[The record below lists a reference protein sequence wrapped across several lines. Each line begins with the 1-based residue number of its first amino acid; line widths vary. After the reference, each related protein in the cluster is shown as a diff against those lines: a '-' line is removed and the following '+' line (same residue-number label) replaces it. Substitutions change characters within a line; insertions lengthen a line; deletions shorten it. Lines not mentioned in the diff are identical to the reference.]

1 MPTASRHPDTALAVF
16 LAFLKL
22 GCSAFGGP
30 IAHLG
35 YFRDEFVRRRGWLS
49 ESSYADLVALC
60 QFLPGPASSQVGMAL
75 GLARA
80 GYPGALAAWL
90 GFTLPSA
97 LLLVLFALGL
107 GRWGALLPEGVLH
120 GLKIA
125 AVAVV
130 AQAVWG
136 MGRSLCPDRPR
147 LTLMALSCAS
157 VLAWPTAW
165 TQVAVIAGAG
175 LAGLALLK
183 TEAVEGHERLPIAIG
198 YRGALLFLTLFA
210 VLLVCLPLAARLWPE
225 HWLRLL
231 DAFYRAGSLVF
242 GGGHVVLPLLQ
253 AEVVPKGW
261 VDGDTFLAG
270 YAAAQAVPGPLF
282 TFAAFL
288 GAASA
293 RRRTAGAARCCAC
306 WRSSC
311 RRSCWSPVPCHS
323 GNACATNAGY
333 GQRWPGQRGGGRP
346 AAGGAVPAALD
357 RRHPAPGRLRPAALR
372 PAGPARLEDAALASG
387 ARLRR
392 GRRPDRHSRLAVQGQ
407 AQPLRRRRGRLARLR
422 ALRPVAEAQAAP
434 VLAVD
439 EDRHRKIVHQ
449 LAGVTG
455 VGL

>member
-1 MPTASRHPDTALAVF
+1 MPTNRRHPDTARTVF
-16 LAFLKL
+16 FAFLKL

-80 GYPGALAAWL
+80 GYPGALAAWV

-107 GRWGALLPEGVLH
+107 GRWGALLPAGVLH

-125 AVAVV
+125 ALAVV

-147 LTLMALSCAS
+147 LALMALACAT
-157 VLAWPTAW
+157 VLAWPSAW
-165 TQVAVIAGAG
+165 AQVAVIAGAG
-175 LAGLALLK
+175 LAGLGLLK
-183 TEAVEGHERLPIAIG
+183 TAPGAGHEGLPIAVG
-198 YRGALLFLTLFA
+198 YRAALLFLALFA
-210 VLLVCLPLAARLWPE
+210 ALLVCLPLAAGLWPE
-225 HWLRLL
+225 QWLRLF
-231 DAFYRAGSLVF
+231 DAFYRAGALVF

-253 AEVVPKGW
+253 AEVVPSGW

-288 GAASA
+288 GAASSSGPGGWSGA
-293 RRRTAGAARCCAC
+293 LLCLLAIFLPSFLLVAGALPF
-306 WRSSC
+306 WE
-311 RRSCWSPVPCHS
+311 
-323 GNACATNAGY
+323 
-333 GQRWPGQRGGGRP
+333 
-346 AAGGAVPAALD
+346 
-357 RRHPAPGRLRPAALR
+357 RLRHSPR
-372 PAGPARLEDAALASG
+372 ARAALAG
-387 ARLRR
+387 VNAAVVGLL
-392 GRRPDRHSRLAVQGQ
+392 LA
-407 AQPLRRRRGRLARLR
+407 ALYQPLWTQGILGAADFTLLLFALLALLAWRLPPWLVVLGCAMAGGL
-422 ALRPVAEAQAAP
+422 LAA
-434 VLAVD
+434 
-439 EDRHRKIVHQ
+439 
-449 LAGVTG
+449 AG
-455 VGL
+455 